1 MSIQK
6 FQVKL
11 YVENGGALDLEK
23 VIPTFHTFI
32 REKKVSE
39 MVIDVAD
46 YGHVVDGPGI
56 VLIGHASDYYVEQR
70 EGRVGLLYSRKRDFV
85 GDTEAAL
92 ASAVKLALQ
101 MAALLEAEAALGVR
115 FGLGEVVV
123 RVNDR
128 LQVSNDDASLDALR
142 ATLTSV
148 LGKALGGELTL
159 AREGEARELLTVRVR
174 GGRGSVADALA
185 RIG

>member
-11 YVENGGALDLEK
+11 YVANGGALDVEK
-23 VIPTFHTFI
+23 IIPVFHSYI

-46 YGHVVDGPGI
+46 YGHVAEGPGI
-56 VLIGHASDYYVEQR
+56 VLIGHASDYYIEQR

-85 GDTEAAL
+85 GDEEAAL
-92 ASAVKLALQ
+92 TSAVKLALQ
-101 MAALLEAEAALGVR
+101 MATLLEGEADLGVR
-115 FGLGEVVV
+115 FELDEVLV

-128 LQVSNDDASLDALR
+128 LQAKNDDASLAALSG
-142 ATLTSV
+142 TFSKV
-148 LGKALGGELTL
+148 LGKALGGEVSL
-159 AREGEARELLTVRVR
+159 AREGDAREMLTVRVK
-174 GGRGSVADALA
+174 GGKGTVSEALT
-185 RIG
+185 RLG